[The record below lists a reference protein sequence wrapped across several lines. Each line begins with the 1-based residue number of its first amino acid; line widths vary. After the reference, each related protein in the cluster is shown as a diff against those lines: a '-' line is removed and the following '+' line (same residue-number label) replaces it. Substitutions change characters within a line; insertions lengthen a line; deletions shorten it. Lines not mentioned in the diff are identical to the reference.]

1 MRIRQHVNPL
11 RADLLEIPL
20 SPLALPAAQP
30 VEVELGSAEAQ
41 FLFERAAEAPE
52 RCYVGIEIRREL
64 VAQANR
70 HGRQAGLAQV
80 QSVFANISVDLP
92 RLFAP
97 ASVARFFVNFPDPWW
112 KQRQRKRRVVNEEL
126 VAQLLLL
133 LAPGGESTWPPTSST
148 SRSTPW
154 PRSSRRACRISRHR
168 GASYAKAR
176 LPPAPAASATARSWA
191 ARSGGWDTGESTAEW
206 WRTQGMQRS
215 RRRLCVLCLLRA
227 LSYPRSI
234 SSSSS

>member
-11 RADLLEIPL
+11 RADLLEIPV
-20 SPLALPAAQP
+20 SSLALPAAQP

-52 RCYVGIEIRREL
+52 RSYVGIEIRREL

-133 LAPGGESTWPPTSST
+133 LAPGGEIHVATDIFDIALDAMAALEQAGLQNLQA
-148 SRSTPW
+148 PW
-154 PRSSRRACRISRHR
+154 SFLRQRPF
-168 GASYAKAR
+168 
-176 LPPAPAASATARSWA
+176 A
-191 ARSGGWDTGESTAEW
+191 ARSRRERHCEELGRKI
-206 WRTQGMQRS
+206 WRLGY
-215 RRRLCVLCLLRA
+215 RRDHG
-227 LSYPRSI
+227 
-234 SSSSS
+234 

>member
-20 SPLALPAAQP
+20 SPLALPAARP

-70 HGRQAGLAQV
+70 HGRQAGLDQV

-126 VAQLLLL
+126 VAQLLVLV
-133 LAPGGESTWPPTSST
+133 APEGEIHVATDIFDIALDAMAALEQAGLHNLQA
-148 SRSTPW
+148 PW
-154 PRSSRRACRISRHR
+154 SFLRQSPF
-168 GASYAKAR
+168 
-176 LPPAPAASATARSWA
+176 A
-191 ARSGGWDTGESTAEW
+191 ARSRRERHCEELGLKI
-206 WRTQGMQRS
+206 WRLAY
-215 RRRLCVLCLLRA
+215 RRV
-227 LSYPRSI
+227 PG
-234 SSSSS
+234 